1 MNQEKLKAL
10 PVTDLIEPISV
21 LDPLDSVSRVAG
33 MMRQSNQYEAFIE
46 EEDRTA
52 IVTIRDIL
60 KLTSITG
67 TKLRTLMYYVPRL
80 NQFNTVGDAA
90 TLMFEHR
97 IRSLPVYR
105 GTELKGQI
113 TSRTVVKKLLEVDT
127 GVKASQIM
135 TPEPVC
141 VDAGESVS
149 KARQVMIR
157 RKIDQ
162 LPMLN
167 NGRLQ
172 GVVTSEAVVSAIL
185 PPVDRTVKGDW
196 RRGRYDF
203 PVENFANSLVVTNEG
218 PDDLR
223 KVLSNMEKSSTNF
236 SVIQNFGEVQGIIT
250 IRDFMKVFL
259 ESRRPEFPNMYI
271 IGLPEDP
278 FEAELARQKFRR
290 VVELLGRGFPEMTE
304 ARAVI
309 KAGETKAARK
319 KYQVR
324 IFVMS
329 PYWRHSYKVFRYE
342 LPDAFDYIEEWA
354 TKLLS
359 KYRTK
364 RARSR
369 ADRGL
374 VQEKERVPTQPRRA
388 TIR

>member
-1 MNQEKLKAL
+1 MNHDKLKAL
-10 PVTDLIEPISV
+10 PVTDLMEPISV
-21 LDPLDSVSRVAG
+21 LDPLDSVSRVVG
-33 MMRQSNQYEAFIE
+33 IMRQSNQYEAFIE

-60 KLTSITG
+60 KLTNITS

-97 IRSLPVYR
+97 IRSLPIYR
-105 GTELKGQI
+105 AAELKGQV
-113 TSRTVVKKLLEVDT
+113 TSRSIVKRLLDTDT
-127 GVKASQIM
+127 GIKASQIM
-135 TPEPVC
+135 TKEPVC
-141 VDAGESVS
+141 IDAGESVS
-149 KARQVMIR
+149 KARQIMIR

-162 LPMLN
+162 LPVLKN
-167 NGRLQ
+167 DKLQ

-203 PVENFANSLVVTNEG
+203 PVENFANSVVITNEAT
-218 PDDLR
+218 DELR
-223 KVLSNMEKSSTNF
+223 DVLSNMDKSSANF

-250 IRDFMKVFL
+250 IRDFMKLLL

-290 VVELLGRGFPEMTE
+290 VVEILGRGFPEMTE

-319 KYQVR
+319 KYEVR

-342 LPDAFDYIEEWA
+342 LPDAFDYIEDWA

-359 KYRTK
+359 KYHRK

-369 ADRGL
+369 TDYGI
-374 VQEKERVPTQPRRA
+374 VQEKERVPTPPRRA

>member
-10 PVTDLIEPISV
+10 PVTDLMEPISV

-80 NQFNTVGDAA
+80 NQINTVGEAA
-90 TLMFEHR
+90 TMMFEHR

-162 LPMLN
+162 LPVLN

-250 IRDFMKVFL
+250 IRDFMKLFL

-388 TIR
+388 TIW

>member
-1 MNQEKLKAL
+1 MNQDKLKSL
-10 PVTDLIEPISV
+10 QVTDLMEPISV
-21 LDPLDSVSRVAG
+21 LDPLDSVSRVVG
-33 MMRQSNQYEAFIE
+33 IMRKSNQYEAFIE

-60 KLTSITG
+60 KLTSITS

-97 IRSLPVYR
+97 IRSLPIYR
-105 GTELKGQI
+105 GTELKGKI

-127 GVKASQIM
+127 GIKASQIM
-135 TPEPVC
+135 TAEPVC

-149 KARQVMIR
+149 KARQIMIR

-162 LPMLN
+162 LPVLK
-167 NGRLQ
+167 NGKLQ
-172 GVVTSEAVVSAIL
+172 GVVTSEAVVAAIL
-185 PPVDRTVKGDW
+185 PTVDRTVKGDW

-203 PVENFANSLVVTNEG
+203 PVENFANSVVVTNEG

-223 KVLSNMEKSSTNF
+223 NVLSNMDKSSTNF

-250 IRDFMKVFL
+250 IRDFMKLFL

-342 LPDAFDYIEEWA
+342 LPDAFDYIEDWA
-354 TKLLS
+354 NKLLS
-359 KYRTK
+359 KYRTR

-374 VQEKERVPTQPRRA
+374 VQEKERVPTEPRRS

>member
-10 PVTDLIEPISV
+10 PVTDLMEPISV
-21 LDPLDSVSRVAG
+21 LDPLDSVSRVVG

-162 LPMLN
+162 LPVLN

-236 SVIQNFGEVQGIIT
+236 SIIQNFGEVQGIIT
-250 IRDFMKVFL
+250 IRDFMKLFL